1 MDTPQ
6 VKETW
11 KQKFFST
18 KGRINRKTYFLRGLA
33 IQAVMGLIDNV
44 LVISALGMFFSGE
57 EAIGL
62 ALFLLI
68 AVIGI
73 VVIYSGICLG
83 IRRWHDLNKSGWY
96 CLLCILI
103 IPAIYIIFAK
113 GTDGPNKYGPKPVS
127 DN

>member
-1 MDTPQ
+1 MDTTQ

-18 KGRINRKTYFLRGLA
+18 KGRINRKTYLLRGIA
-33 IQAVMGLIDNV
+33 IQAVMGVIINV
-44 LVISALGMFFSGE
+44 LAVSALGMFFSGE
-57 EAIGL
+57 AALGL

-73 VVIYSGICLG
+73 AVICSGICLG

-96 CLLCILI
+96 SLLCILI

-113 GTDGPNKYGPKPVS
+113 GTDGPNEYGPKPAS